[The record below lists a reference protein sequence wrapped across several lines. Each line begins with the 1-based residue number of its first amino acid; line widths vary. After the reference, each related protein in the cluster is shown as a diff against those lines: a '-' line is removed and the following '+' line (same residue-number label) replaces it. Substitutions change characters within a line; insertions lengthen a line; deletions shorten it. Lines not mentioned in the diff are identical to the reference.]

1 MEFLISDF
9 ASCLLDLVLLP
20 LSRLT
25 EPYQMNTNFHRHLQ
39 LSLGVLDFLT
49 INAVFFFTE
58 YFFRQQAL
66 ITPNREYM
74 YFLFFLNVVW
84 LCVAVVKNIYHERY
98 IVSFEQ
104 FSKVSIKA
112 YIYFLSTVIIFLFFF
127 RLILLSRIFITVV
140 LSSVFIMLLINRLL
154 YLLIHHYFRKRDWLV
169 NKVVIIGY
177 NPLSKKLVDYLSEE
191 GVNKEIIGFCEE
203 SENVHELSNYPILSS
218 VSQTLEVCKQH
229 GVTEIYSTVA
239 PEHNH
244 SLYGLIQGAD
254 ENCIRFK
261 IVPDLG
267 FFFKKQMHID
277 YLKEIPV
284 ISLRKEPL
292 EDLGNR
298 IKKRAFDVVVSFLV
312 LVFILSWLVP
322 LLAFLIKLESKGP
335 VFFKQ
340 ERSGKNNKPFNC
352 YKFRSMKK
360 NNLAHLQ
367 QATKNDSRV
376 TRIGRILRRTSLD
389 EFPQFLNVLRG
400 DMSIVGPRPHM
411 LQHTD
416 QYSRI
421 IGQYMVRQF
430 LKPGITGWAQVSG
443 YRGETREVGLMQK
456 RVEHDLWY
464 LENWS
469 LYLDIKIMVLTALN
483 AIRGEKN
490 AF

>member
-1 MEFLISDF
+1 MN
-9 ASCLLDLVLLP
+9 
-20 LSRLT
+20 SR
-25 EPYQMNTNFHRHLQ
+25 FHRNLQ
-39 LSLGVLDFLT
+39 LSLAILDFIT
-49 INAVFFFTE
+49 INAVFFFAE
-58 YFFRQQAL
+58 YFFRKQLL
-66 ITPNREYM
+66 ITPNREYLH
-74 YFLFFLNVVW
+74 FIFFINVTW
-84 LCVAVVKNIYHERY
+84 LAVTLAKNIYHERY

-104 FSKVSIKA
+104 FSRVSIHA
-112 YIYFLSTVIIFLFFF
+112 YVYFLSIIIIFLFFF
-127 RLILLSRIFITVV
+127 RMILLSRVFISVV
-140 LSSVFIMLLINRLL
+140 LSSIFVMLLINRFL
-154 YLLIHHYFRKRDWLV
+154 YLAIHHYFKKHDWLV

-191 GVNKEIIGFCEE
+191 GANKEIIGFCEE
-203 SENVHELSNYPILSS
+203 SENVHELSNYPILSN
-218 VSQTLEVCKQH
+218 VSQTLDICKRY
-229 GVTEIYSTVA
+229 GVNEIYSTVA
-239 PEHNH
+239 PEQNH

-298 IKKRAFDVVVSFLV
+298 IKKRAFDLVVSFFV
-312 LVFILSWLVP
+312 CVFILSWLIP
-322 LLAFLIKLESKGP
+322 IIAILILLESRGP
-335 VFFKQ
+335 VFFVQ
-340 ERSGKNNKPFNC
+340 QRSGKNNRSFGC
-352 YKFRSMKK
+352 LKFRSMKMSGT
-360 NNLAHLQ
+360 AHLQ

-376 TRIGRILRRTSLD
+376 TRIGRFLRRTSLD
-389 EFPQFLNVLRG
+389 EFPQFINVLRG

-411 LQHTD
+411 LKHTD
-416 QYSRI
+416 EYSRL

-430 LKPGITGWAQVSG
+430 LKPGITGWAQVNG
-443 YRGETREVGLMQK
+443 YRGETRTVDQMQR

-469 LYLDIKIMVLTALN
+469 LYLDMKIMAMTAFN
-483 AIRGEKN
+483 TIKGDKN